1 MKRIVTV
8 LLLMLATAPNSR
20 AQIFSQD
27 FSSSTVVTDYVNA
40 TPNNGQ
46 FNAIS
51 TSGAGTVLSIN
62 GGALQFAR
70 TGNAGSFSR
79 TTDFSP
85 VPILMVYKFS
95 LSVSGN
101 TTAQTTAAVFQVGSG
116 FGTANSAE
124 SNAATYAKIGINL
137 TTTDGTFQ
145 LRDIGGGTNS
155 SNLAGTQNIAWVL
168 NNSGSSAT
176 YTDPS
181 GNQESIANDKAD
193 VWAGS
198 TKIFDDFSV
207 TTATQTLT
215 DLKFVFNAGTA
226 TIKIDNMY
234 IYDALIPLPITLTS
248 FTANASGQNVTLNWN
263 TASEA
268 GTDVYEV
275 QELVA
280 GNWTTVRTVSA
291 QAGAYSE
298 VFSGLSVGTHTF
310 RLKTTD
316 QNGQVHYSKTL
327 SATVEVPGTF
337 VMNPAYPNPF
347 NPQTTVTFAVANKQ
361 NVTMHLYNVLGQ
373 RVATLFNGTVE
384 ANNLQ
389 TVRIE
394 SSNLQSGTY
403 LVRLVGEN
411 FTGTQRITLV
421 K

>member
-8 LLLMLATAPNSR
+8 LLLQIFLSFGFTFSQTNPTAQSLPYSTDFGTATFTTAPAGWAAWNGLSGGT
-20 AQIFSQD
+20 ITSQTAAEG
-27 FSSSTVVTDYVNA
+27 STPLGNA
-40 TPNNGQ
+40 TIAAQTAATPTGGAHGLAMSSNARFYVQTSGNATNGVNQ
-46 FNAIS
+46 LALAITTTS
-51 TSGAGTVLSIN
+51 KYGITLSFDIEIISAQPRTVGIVTQYRVGTSGAWTTLAGGSYSQAGGSAGVKSSPSISLPSGCENQSVVQIRWATWRGTE
-62 GGALQFAR
+62 
-70 TGNAGSFSR
+70 AG
-79 TTDFSP
+79 
-85 VPILMVYKFS
+85 
-95 LSVSGN
+95 
-101 TTAQTTAAVFQVGSG
+101 
-116 FGTANSAE
+116 
-124 SNAATYAKIGINL
+124 
-137 TTTDGTFQ
+137 
-145 LRDIGGGTNS
+145 NS
-155 SNLAGTQNIAWVL
+155 SGIA
-168 NNSGSSAT
+168 
-176 YTDPS
+176 
-181 GNQESIANDKAD
+181 
-193 VWAGS
+193 
-198 TKIFDDFSV
+198 
-207 TTATQTLT
+207 
-215 DLKFVFNAGTA
+215 
-226 TIKIDNMY
+226 IDN
-234 IYDALIPLPITLTS
+234 ISITSTPLPITLTS

-347 NPQTTVTFAVANKQ
+347 SPQTTVTFAVANKQ